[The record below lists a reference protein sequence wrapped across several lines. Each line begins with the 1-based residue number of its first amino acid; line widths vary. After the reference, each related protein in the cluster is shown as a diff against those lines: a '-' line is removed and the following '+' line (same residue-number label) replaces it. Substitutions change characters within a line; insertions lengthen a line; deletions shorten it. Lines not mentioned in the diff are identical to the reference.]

1 MSEPVTTQKEV
12 VMKMLD
18 SVNDRFVRYNELKAR
33 SATSVNQN
41 EALQN
46 TIINLKSKLANVKT
60 MADTYDRE
68 YLDRMADKP
77 LSGFTRSRGIS
88 TLQDW
93 VLLLFFMMYAIISIG
108 MALFV
113 VISNGANAMFNGFMI
128 LTFSFSL
135 GVMLTAAIVRFA

>member
-1 MSEPVTTQKEV
+1 MADPPATQKEV
-12 VMKMLD
+12 ILKMID
-18 SVNDRFVRYNELKAR
+18 SISDRFIAYNEAKAR
-33 SATSVNQN
+33 SAMSVNQN

-46 TIINLKSKLANVKT
+46 TIINLKSKLANLKT

-77 LSGFTRSRGIS
+77 LSGFARSRGIS

-93 VLLLFFMMYAIISIG
+93 VLLLFFIMYAIISIG
-108 MALFV
+108 MALLV
-113 VISNGANAMFNGFMI
+113 VTSNGPNAMFNGLMI
-128 LTFSFSL
+128 VTFSFSL